1 MAGYNVKIIHYLD
14 SHSVRFYSQEITEKL
29 ERVEKEKKYL
39 SLEDENPFKYDAD
52 RSLLVSK
59 NRTINKIYD
68 LCKSNSWEYFIT
80 LTFSQEK
87 VDRYDYN
94 EVSNAMIKWLHSIK
108 NSCSPNLRYIIVPE
122 LHKDGAYHFHGLISD
137 IGNME
142 MIDSTKRTKNNDVIY
157 NIKNYKLGFTTAT
170 KVKENNRVSGYITKY
185 ITKELC
191 TTTIN
196 KKRYWSSKNLN
207 KPYVEKCYMS
217 EEQKKA
223 LIDVV
228 GQPDYIKC
236 VQVPD
241 QNLTI
246 TYMYY

>member
-14 SHSVRFYSQEITEKL
+14 SHSVRFYSKEITEKL
-29 ERVEKEKKYL
+29 ERVEKEKKYF

-59 NRTINKIYD
+59 NRTVNKIYD
-68 LCKSNSWEYFIT
+68 LCKSNTWEYFIT

-94 EVSNAMIKWLHSIK
+94 EVSKAIIKWLHSIK

-122 LHKDGAYHFHGLISD
+122 LHKDGAYHFHGLIAD

-142 MIDSTKRTKNNDVIY
+142 MIDSTKRTKNNDIIY

-207 KPYVEKCYMS
+207 KPYIEKCYMS
-217 EEQKKA
+217 EEQKKS
-223 LIDVV
+223 LLEVV